1 MNAVNGAL
9 NALFD
14 LVLTPLEWAGD
25 ATALIVVS
33 GLFGVLALLVFK
45 RISWQAGIKLAKDKI
60 KGHMIA
66 IRLYQDDLAVVLKS
80 VLSVLV
86 RNVQYLGLNFG
97 PFIPLAIPFVFVS
110 AQFVVRYAYAP
121 LPLVAPQAEVMS
133 GRGVMLEIELADGRG
148 AQIRELKVTL
158 PAGLRAVSPLVRAPR
173 QGRAFQEFV
182 ATEAGEHEIVLELG
196 GVRETKLVVA
206 GDAAPRAMQPRRV
219 SSADW
224 LAISDPDRWPA
235 LWPAE
240 PAFSSDSPF
249 RVVSIAYPYRDQGW
263 LPDGEFGILLT
274 FVIASMLFGV
284 VALKPLG
291 VQI

>member
-14 LVLTPLEWAGD
+14 LLLTPLEWAGD

-33 GLFGVLALLVFK
+33 GVFGVLALLVFK
-45 RISWQAGIKLAKDKI
+45 QISWQAGIKLAKDKI

-80 VLSVLV
+80 VLNVLV

-97 PFIPLAIPFVFVS
+97 PFIPLALPFVFVS

-121 LPLVAPQAEVMS
+121 LPLIAPDAEVMS
-133 GRGVMLEIELADGRG
+133 GRGVMLEIELAEGRG
-148 AQIRELKVTL
+148 EQIRDLKVTL

-182 ATEAGEHEIVLELG
+182 ASAPGEHEIVLELG

-206 GDAAPRAMQPRRV
+206 GDTAPRAMQPRRV

-224 LAISDPDRWPA
+224 LSISDPNRWPA

-240 PAFSSDSPF
+240 PAFASDSPF
-249 RVVSIAYPYRDQGW
+249 RVVAIAYPYRDQGW

-274 FVIASMLFGV
+274 FVLASMLFGV

>member
-14 LVLTPLEWAGD
+14 ALLTPLEWAGQ
-25 ATALIVVS
+25 ATALIVFS
-33 GLFGVLALLVFK
+33 GVFGVLALLVFK
-45 RISWQAGIKLAKDKI
+45 QISWQAGIKLAKDKI
-60 KGHMIA
+60 KGHVIA
-66 IRLYQDDLAVVLKS
+66 IRLYQDDLVVVAKS
-80 VLSVLV
+80 VGSVLV

-97 PFIPLAIPFVFVS
+97 PFLPLAIPFVFVS

-121 LPLVAPQAEVMS
+121 LPLVARETEVMS
-133 GRGVMLEIELADGRG
+133 GRGVLLEIELASGR
-148 AQIRELKVTL
+148 AEQIRDLKVTL
-158 PAGLRAVSPLVRAPR
+158 PPGLRAVSPLVRSKSD
-173 QGRAFQEFV
+173 GRAYQEFV
-182 ATEAGEHEIVLELG
+182 ASDAGQHEIVLELG

-206 GDAAPRAMQPRRV
+206 GVEVPRAMQPRRV

-224 LAISDPDRWPA
+224 LAVSDPDRWPA

-240 PAFSSDSPF
+240 PAFEADSPF

-263 LPDGEFGILLT
+263 LPEGEFGILLT
-274 FVIASMLFGV
+274 FVLASMVFGFA
-284 VALKPLG
+284 ALKPLG

>member
-14 LVLTPLEWAGD
+14 LVLTPLEWAGQ

-33 GLFGVLALLVFK
+33 GVFGVLALLVFK
-45 RISWQAGIKLAKDKI
+45 QISWQAGIKLAKDKI

-66 IRLYQDDLAVVLKS
+66 IRLYQDDLAVVAKS

-121 LPLVAPQAEVMS
+121 LPLVASEAEVMA
-133 GRGVMLEIELADGRG
+133 GRGVMLEIELAEGRG
-148 AQIRELKVTL
+148 EQIRDLKVTL

-182 ATEAGEHEIVLELG
+182 ASEAGEHEIVLELG

-224 LAISDPDRWPA
+224 LSISDPNRWPA

-240 PAFSSDSPF
+240 PAFPSDSPF
-249 RVVSIAYPYRDQGW
+249 RVVAIAYPYRDQGW
-263 LPDGEFGILLT
+263 LPEGEFGILLT
-274 FVIASMLFGV
+274 FVIASMIFGV
-284 VALKPLG
+284 AALKPLG

>member
-14 LVLTPLEWAGD
+14 ALLTPLEWAGQ
-25 ATALIVVS
+25 ATALIVFS
-33 GLFGVLALLVFK
+33 GVFGVLALLVFK
-45 RISWQAGIKLAKDKI
+45 QISWQAGIKLAKDKI
-60 KGHMIA
+60 KGHVIA
-66 IRLYQDDLAVVLKS
+66 IRLYQDDLVVVAKS
-80 VLSVLV
+80 VGSVLV

-97 PFIPLAIPFVFVS
+97 PFLPLAIPFVFVS

-121 LPLVAPQAEVMS
+121 LPLVARETEVMS
-133 GRGVMLEIELADGRG
+133 GRGVLLEIELASGR
-148 AQIRELKVTL
+148 ADQIRDLKVTL
-158 PAGLRAVSPLVRAPR
+158 PPGLRAVSPLVRSKSD
-173 QGRAFQEFV
+173 GRAYQEFV
-182 ATEAGEHEIVLELG
+182 ASDAGQHEIVLELG

-206 GDAAPRAMQPRRV
+206 GVEAPRAMQPRRV

-224 LAISDPDRWPA
+224 LAVSDPDRWPA

-240 PAFSSDSPF
+240 PAFESDSPF

-263 LPDGEFGILLT
+263 LPEGEFGILLT
-274 FVIASMLFGV
+274 FVLASMVFGFA
-284 VALKPLG
+284 ALKPLG